1 MVKRHKE
8 KDDAKKRFVL
18 RLAFR
23 TLDPRKDSP
32 KYLTYA
38 SIARTVCMTPGRVQ
52 YICQAARARSSKKP
66 R

>member
-1 MVKRHKE
+1 MVKRNKE

-23 TLDPRKDSP
+23 TLEPYKNAPR
-32 KYLTYA
+32 YLTYA
-38 SIARTVCMTPGRVQ
+38 SIARTVCMTPNRVQ
-52 YICQAARARSSKKP
+52 YICKAALERSKKKP